1 MATPSTETGIV
12 VGVDASASSAAAVA
26 WAARDAELRDRP
38 LQLVHVVPP
47 ITMPDV
53 PVDYARYAEDRAHE
67 ITQDALK
74 VARENVAPDR
84 ASQLTTSVLSGPI
97 VSTLVEMSDTADMIV
112 TGCVGESAVERVLL
126 GSVSTGLVHRAH
138 CPVAVI
144 HNEASPSP
152 QAPVVVGMDMSPTS
166 ELAAT
171 IAFDEA
177 SRRGVELVVLH
188 AWSDMGPL
196 NFASVNWAPIEW
208 RNLKDREEKAF
219 DHYLTKWRDSYPG
232 VTIRPIVVA
241 DRPANR
247 LLEQAEKAQLI
258 VVGSHGRGAAGGA
271 LLGSVSTAIVHTAQ
285 IPVIVARQG

>member
-1 MATPSTETGIV
+1 M
-12 VGVDASASSAAAVA
+12 
-26 WAARDAELRDRP
+26 
-38 LQLVHVVPP
+38 
-47 ITMPDV
+47 
-53 PVDYARYAEDRAHE
+53 PVDYARHAEDRAHQ

-74 VARENVAPDR
+74 VANENAAPDR
-84 ASQLTTSVLSGPI
+84 ASQVTTSVVGGAI
-97 VSTLVEMSDTADMIV
+97 VQTLVEMSETADMIV

-144 HNEASPSP
+144 HNETSPSP

-166 ELAAT
+166 ELAAA

-177 SRRGVELVVLH
+177 SRRGVELVALH

-219 DHYLTKWRDSYPG
+219 DHYLTKWRDRYPS

-247 LLEQAEKAQLI
+247 LLEQAENAQLI